1 MDNQKTT
8 AQREPYEP
16 PTVEDVPLRPE
27 EMVLA
32 GCKTTRTLNGSAAQG
47 GLCSVCRTRSGS

>member
-1 MDNQKTT
+1 MDQGKTSISK
-8 AQREPYEP
+8 RPYEA

-32 GCKTTRTLNGSAAQG
+32 GCKTTRTLTGSAASG